1 MRRKTGYGSFHV
13 CTDGTVLPWMFKDKK
28 DFIAGINRIGI
39 CKITS
44 GVYVWAYTLMD
55 NHVHF
60 VLHGTA
66 GMCKRFITRYKSLT
80 GMWIERKYGDSKH
93 LKELP
98 TSIIPIR
105 SEEDLLAT
113 IAYLDRNAMVAGF
126 RGLPQEYPW
135 SSSGLLFKSNCC
147 ANSYTPLNALGVNQL
162 RELIKTRISI
172 PGDWKIDSEGMLDPH
187 DFTEWRDVENLF
199 KSPARYLYHLSMKL
213 EGKINLEI
221 SQEQKSLIRD
231 KELREITKNL
241 CQQSFGESDISR
253 LNAENR
259 LKIGRILK
267 RDYAASHKQIS
278 RMLHLDAEALKD
290 FI

>member
-1 MRRKTGYGSFHV
+1 MKRAEGYGFFHV
-13 CTDGTVLPWMFKDKK
+13 CTDGRVLPWMFKDKQ

-44 GVYVWAYTLMD
+44 GAYVWAYTLMD

-60 VLHGTA
+60 VLYGTWEI
-66 GMCKRFITRYKSLT
+66 CKRFITRYKVLT
-80 GMWIERKYGDSKH
+80 SMWIEQKYGLPKH

-98 TSIIPIR
+98 TSIIPIK
-105 SEEDLLAT
+105 SEEDLLGT
-113 IAYLDRNAMVAGF
+113 IAYSDRNAMVAGF

-135 SSSGLLFKSNCC
+135 SSSRLLFKS
-147 ANSYTPLNALGVNQL
+147 SESTKSRTSLDQFSVNQL
-162 RELIKTRISI
+162 RDILKTRVSI
-172 PGDWKIDSEGMLDPH
+172 PRNWTIDDDKMLDPH

-199 KSPARYLYHLSMKL
+199 KSPAKYLYHLSMKL

-221 SQEQKSLIRD
+221 SQDSKSLIRD

-241 CQQSFGESDISR
+241 CLQSFGKSDVSR
-253 LNAENR
+253 LTAENR
-259 LKIGRILK
+259 LKIARILK
-267 RDYAASHKQIS
+267 KDYASSHKQIS
-278 RMLHLDAEALKD
+278 RMLHLDAEVLKD